1 MDSMLNKAKEAA
13 EKYTGHG
20 DSHKDE
26 SKLHHMKHEAEKMY
40 MKHAARDYAEDH
52 GFMKKKHHED
62 ESILDKAK
70 EAVGKYTGH
79 GDSHKK
85 KEDESILDK
94 AKDAMSQYTG
104 HGDSHKKKDDES
116 FLDKAKEAVGQ
127 YTHKH

>member
-1 MDSMLNKAKEAA
+1 MLNKAKKAA

-26 SKLHHMKHEAEKMY
+26 STLHHMKHEAEKMY
-40 MKHAARDYAEDH
+40 LKHAARDYAEDH
-52 GFMKKKHHED
+52 GFLKKKHHED

-70 EAVGKYTGH
+70 DAVSKMTGLGESQKKKEDESFLDKAMDVVEKYTGH
-79 GDSHKK
+79 GDSH
-85 KEDESILDK
+85 
-94 AKDAMSQYTG
+94 T
-104 HGDSHKKKDDES
+104 KKDDES